1 MIIEKSVMKTEV
13 KFNDNKE
20 YRYLLKKEWDVKKK
34 KAMVIMI
41 NPSIAN
47 EVSMDFTTLYTLNNL
62 QKLGYGSVD
71 IVNLYPKVTNK
82 LKVDE
87 VSVEEIKINDDLILE
102 IAEKVDTIII
112 AWGKKGE
119 NSKKIE
125 TRQKQLISTLSK
137 FEEKTFL
144 IADEKNNLG
153 FHPLSPQI
161 RFSWILKPLN
171 VK

>member
-1 MIIEKSVMKTEV
+1 
-13 KFNDNKE
+13 
-20 YRYLLKKEWDVKKK
+20 
-34 KAMVIMI
+34 MVIMI

-47 EVSMDFTTLYTLNNL
+47 KVSMDFTTLYTLNNL

-112 AWGKKGE
+112 AWGKRRE
-119 NSKKIE
+119 
-125 TRQKQLISTLSK
+125 
-137 FEEKTFL
+137 F
-144 IADEKNNLG
+144 
-153 FHPLSPQI
+153 
-161 RFSWILKPLN
+161 
-171 VK
+171 

>member
-20 YRYLLKKEWDVKKK
+20 YRYLLKKEWDIKKK

-47 EVSMDFTTLYTLNNL
+47 KVSMDFTTLYTLNNL

-112 AWGKKGE
+112 AWGKKE
-119 NSKKIE
+119 
-125 TRQKQLISTLSK
+125 R
-137 FEEKTFL
+137 
-144 IADEKNNLG
+144 
-153 FHPLSPQI
+153 
-161 RFSWILKPLN
+161 ILK
-171 VK
+171 K